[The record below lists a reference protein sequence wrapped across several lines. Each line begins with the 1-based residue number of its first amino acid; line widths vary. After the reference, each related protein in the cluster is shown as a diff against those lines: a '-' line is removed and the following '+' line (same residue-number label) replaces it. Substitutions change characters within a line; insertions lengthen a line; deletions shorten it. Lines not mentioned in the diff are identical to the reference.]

1 MVFPSDTEHFN
12 IHYVPSDDEIRN
24 AVRKSEEALQ
34 KIEGRME
41 ELRQEL
47 RALEEHREIQ
57 KREVNI
63 RKNLFIPIHRV
74 NVDVLTSI
82 FLSILDDNDSQ
93 ISTNHPAVVISHV
106 CRRWRAAALT
116 TKVLWRHLHVQ
127 VPFYPRSSSER
138 NAWRVK
144 VVNLVQLTKLWIS
157 RSGNC
162 QLNVKILDL
171 GGILGGPGEAA
182 GAFVTECIEFNE
194 LVEIMCS
201 SSTRWKVLYLII
213 GFPQAQFPNFP
224 TARLLTVPPQST
236 PALTTV
242 KLHCNISEVQQENP
256 LNEHMVS
263 STNIFS
269 ASTLR
274 SLRIGVQVMFHDLMR
289 MPVAWSDL
297 EHLFFDGYA
306 AESPHRF
313 DAAQALALFKECSNL
328 VTCHLALQ
336 RDVNIPI
343 GRAPV
348 PLQRLRELA
357 LTPHTS
363 HLPKGFARFLILPS
377 IRKLDVFP
385 GYGQCTP
392 REYEGS
398 GLSEFFE
405 RFRPTLEDVTFCYKS
420 LTQTGLHACLEHL
433 PNVTS
438 LGLVNDG
445 RITTAAGTG
454 AANLNS
460 DLFRHLSPEFDET
473 GTAVT
478 QLLPCPRI
486 EVFRF
491 VAFRNEVAEEALVD
505 FIEARQRGVNSRSS
519 QSGLARLREVE
530 CNYYC
535 FQVIDP
541 SQALRRKR
549 VDMDTFFVD

>member
-116 TKVLWRHLHVQ
+116 TK
-127 VPFYPRSSSER
+127 
-138 NAWRVK
+138 
-144 VVNLVQLTKLWIS
+144 
-157 RSGNC
+157 
-162 QLNVKILDL
+162 LNVKIIDLD
-171 GGILGGPGEAA
+171 GILGGPGEAA

-289 MPVAWSDL
+289 MPVAWSNL

-336 RDVNIPI
+336 RDVTIPI

-348 PLQRLRELA
+348 TLQRLRELA

-420 LTQTGLHACLEHL
+420 LTQTGLHTCLEHL

-445 RITTAAGTG
+445 RITTAADTG

-486 EVFRF
+486 EVFRIWLEAEMSQTPQTKGTSTPVEF
-491 VAFRNEVAEEALVD
+491 NSFAPVVGINFGNSYASIAVLAKEGQAECIANEDGERQIACAISFSGEEMV
-505 FIEARQRGVNSRSS
+505 RSWCS
-519 QSGLARLREVE
+519 LPPKIVL
-530 CNYYC
+530 
-535 FQVIDP
+535 
-541 SQALRRKR
+541 
-549 VDMDTFFVD
+549 